1 MSERARR
8 RELARADKVIP
19 GVWRLR
25 LPLPWPG
32 VPHGNAYAVAA
43 GAGVVLFDTGMFQPG
58 SLGQLELALGQA
70 GLRLEHV
77 RLLVCT
83 HAHADHYGMA
93 KQIMDA
99 SGCELWMHPND
110 EHMRRN
116 VEDPDAQQERRL
128 EVALQS
134 GVPIESVERAREA
147 RKGGGSGVAEL
158 VEPDR
163 HLRPGVEVDT
173 DLGRW
178 QVYETPG
185 HAPSHVVLHQP
196 DRKLMVSGDHIL
208 GRISLFYDYGWTPD
222 PAGEFL
228 TSLDTVEPLPTDL
241 ILAGHGKP
249 VRDLRGLVAGNRAAV
264 HARMGRVRDA
274 LSELDQPTPFGIV
287 PKLMQTE
294 NLNPM
299 LVSWGL
305 SETLAYLRHLELTE
319 VAEKVAGSDPERWR
333 LTGGGSPARQA
344 ARPGS
349 RASRP

>member
-1 MSERARR
+1 MSDRPKR
-8 RELARADKVIP
+8 RELARADRVLP

-32 VPHGNAYAVAA
+32 VPHGNAYAVAS
-43 GAGVVLFDTGMFQPG
+43 GSGVVLFDCGMHQPG
-58 SLGQLELALGQA
+58 ALGQLERALDQA
-70 GLRLEHV
+70 GLRLDHV

-83 HAHADHYGMA
+83 HAHADHYGLA
-93 KQIMDA
+93 APVIEA

-110 EHMRRN
+110 AHMRRM
-116 VEDPDAQQERRL
+116 VEDPDAQLERRM

-134 GVPIESVERAREA
+134 GVPAESVERAREA

-163 HLRPGVEVDT
+163 HLLPGVEVET

-178 QVYETPG
+178 QVHETPG

-196 DRKLMVSGDHIL
+196 DRKLLVSGDHIL
-208 GRISLFYDYGWTPD
+208 GRVSLYYDYGWTPD

-228 TSLDTVEPLPTDL
+228 DSLGVVEDLPTDL

-249 VRDLRGLVAGNRAAV
+249 VRDLPGLVRANRSAV
-264 HARMGRVRDA
+264 HERMGRVRDA
-274 LSELDQPTPFGIV
+274 IRDEPLTPFEIV

-294 NLNPM
+294 ELTPM
-299 LVSWGL
+299 LVNWGL
-305 SETLAYLRHLELTE
+305 SETLSYLRHME
-319 VAEKVAGSDPERWR
+319 VQDEAEKVEGSDPERWR
-333 LTGGGSPARQA
+333 LR
-344 ARPGS
+344 
-349 RASRP
+349 

>member
-1 MSERARR
+1 MSDDRFRARPPR
-8 RELARADKVIP
+8 RKELARADKVLP

-32 VPHGNAYAVAA
+32 VPHGNAWAVAA
-43 GAGVVLFDTGMFQPG
+43 GDGVVLFDTGMDQPG
-58 SLGQLELALGQA
+58 ALGQLELALGSA

-83 HAHADHYGMA
+83 HAHSDHYGLA
-93 KQIMDA
+93 GPIIDA

-110 EHMRRN
+110 EHMRKL
-116 VEDPDAQQERRL
+116 VEDPDAQMNRRL

-134 GVPIESVERAREA
+134 GVPPASVDAAREA
-147 RKGGGSGVAEL
+147 RTGTGSGIARL
-158 VEPDR
+158 VEPDK
-163 HLRPGVEVDT
+163 HLLPGVEVDT

-196 DRKLMVSGDHIL
+196 ERRLMISGDHII
-208 GRISLFYDYGWTPD
+208 GRVSLYYDFGWTPD

-228 TSLDTVEPLPTDL
+228 ASLDTVEGLSTDL
-241 ILAGHGKP
+241 ILPGHGKP
-249 VRDLRGLVAGNRAAV
+249 VRDLPGLVRANREAV
-264 HARMGRVRDA
+264 HERMGRVRDA
-274 LSELDQPTPFGIV
+274 LSELDEPTPFEIV

-294 NLNPM
+294 ELNPM

-305 SETLAYLRHLELTE
+305 AETLAYLRHLEAVGE
-319 VAEKVAGSDPERWR
+319 AAKVEGSDPERWHA
-333 LTGGGSPARQA
+333 T
-344 ARPGS
+344 
-349 RASRP
+349 

>member
-1 MSERARR
+1 MSDDRYRAGPRR
-8 RELARADKVIP
+8 RKELARADKVLP

-32 VPHGNAYAVAA
+32 VPHGNAWAVAA
-43 GAGVVLFDTGMFQPG
+43 GDGVVLFDTGMDQPG
-58 SLGQLELALGQA
+58 ALGQLQLALGYA

-83 HAHADHYGMA
+83 HAHSDHYGMA
-93 KQIMDA
+93 GPIIDA

-110 EHMRRN
+110 EHMRKL
-116 VEDPDAQQERRL
+116 VEDPDAQMNRRL
-128 EVALQS
+128 EVALHS
-134 GVPIESVERAREA
+134 GVPLASVEAAREA
-147 RKGGGSGVAEL
+147 RTGTGSGVARL

-163 HLRPGVEVDT
+163 HLLPGVEVDT

-178 QVYETPG
+178 QVHETPG

-196 DRKLMVSGDHIL
+196 DRKLLISGDHIL
-208 GRISLFYDYGWTPD
+208 GRVSQYYDFGWTPD

-228 TSLDTVEPLPTDL
+228 TSLDTVEQLPTDL

-249 VRDLRGLVAGNRAAV
+249 VRDLPGLVGANRAAV
-264 HARMGRVRDA
+264 HERMARVRGA
-274 LSELDQPTPFGIV
+274 LSELDQPTPFEIV

-294 NLNPM
+294 ELNPM

-305 SETLAYLRHLELTE
+305 AETLAYLRHLEE
-319 VAEKVAGSDPERWR
+319 EGQAQKVEGSDPERWHA
-333 LTGGGSPARQA
+333 T
-344 ARPGS
+344 
-349 RASRP
+349 